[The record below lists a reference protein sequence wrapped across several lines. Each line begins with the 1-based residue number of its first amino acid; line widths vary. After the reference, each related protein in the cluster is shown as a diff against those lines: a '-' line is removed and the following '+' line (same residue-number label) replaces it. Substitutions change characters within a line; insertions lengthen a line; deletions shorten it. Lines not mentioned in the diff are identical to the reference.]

1 MVLDVWIQLPVVLLP
16 HLVSRMAQE
25 LVVGQEGHW
34 GEGGG
39 GWHGGR
45 PGALVWV
52 LAAALADS
60 WAGAAV

>member
-1 MVLDVWIQLPVVLLP
+1 MTELTDKETTTF
-16 HLVSRMAQE
+16 QE